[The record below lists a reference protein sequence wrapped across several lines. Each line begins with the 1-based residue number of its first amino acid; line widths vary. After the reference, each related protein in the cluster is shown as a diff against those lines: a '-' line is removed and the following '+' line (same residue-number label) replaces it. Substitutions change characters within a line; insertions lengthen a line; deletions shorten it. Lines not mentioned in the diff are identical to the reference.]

1 MHPGNGSSMG
11 ISADGVLQ
19 GLTLPAPRDRGD
31 GRSTLVATPIRP
43 TSPISMPETSP
54 AVAVSAPSP
63 TRTTPPPGD
72 RDRRRA
78 LFALLLCVVALPAS
92 WLLFSQLERLWPEL
106 VRLEGLAFLA
116 AATLLGGAM
125 AIGPLAAA
133 IGLLVAV
140 WFGVRSVYSPR
151 SRATPLLD
159 RVIVGAGLL
168 VWFAPALAAIA
179 QAVLALTSGR
189 IHFVRPPRD
198 YFLATDPIAFWQ
210 GVGFWL
216 IIAALAGFLAW
227 RYWQPKLFPAET
239 ATREA

>member
-1 MHPGNGSSMG
+1 
-11 ISADGVLQ
+11 
-19 GLTLPAPRDRGD
+19 
-31 GRSTLVATPIRP
+31 
-43 TSPISMPETSP
+43 MPETSP

-63 TRTTPPPGD
+63 ARSALLPGD
-72 RDRRRA
+72 LDRRRA
-78 LFALLLCVVALPAS
+78 LFALLVCVVALPAS
-92 WLLFSQLERLWPEL
+92 WLLFSQLARLWPEI
-106 VRLEGLAFLA
+106 VRLEGLSFLA
-116 AATLLGGAM
+116 ATTLLGGSM

-133 IGLLVAV
+133 IGLVVSV
-140 WFGVRSVYSPR
+140 WFGVRSVYRAR
-151 SRATPLLD
+151 SRKTPLLD

-179 QAVLALTSGR
+179 QALRALLSGR

-227 RYWQPKLFPAET
+227 RYWQPKLFPVET
-239 ATREA
+239 AMREG

>member
-1 MHPGNGSSMG
+1 
-11 ISADGVLQ
+11 
-19 GLTLPAPRDRGD
+19 
-31 GRSTLVATPIRP
+31 
-43 TSPISMPETSP
+43 MPETSP

-63 TRTTPPPGD
+63 ARSALLLGD
-72 RDRRRA
+72 LDRRRA
-78 LFALLLCVVALPAS
+78 LFALLVCVVALPAS
-92 WLLFSQLERLWPEL
+92 WLLFSQLERLWPEI
-106 VRLEGLAFLA
+106 VRLEGLSFLA
-116 AATLLGGAM
+116 ATTLLGGSM

-133 IGLLVAV
+133 IGLVVSV
-140 WFGVRSVYSPR
+140 WFGVRSVYRAR
-151 SRATPLLD
+151 SRKTPLLD

-179 QAVLALTSGR
+179 QALRALLSGR

-227 RYWQPKLFPAET
+227 RYWQPKLFPVET
-239 ATREA
+239 ATREG